1 MSAVRRIAKNTTLLF
16 ISQIITYV
24 IGFFIAIKMGNYLG
38 PLGFGIIGTALALT
52 AIYGVFTDLG
62 LGTLTVREVS
72 RDKSLAKKYVAN
84 TTVMKIILA
93 VFTFLLT
100 FLTVNLVHYSQQ
112 EIYVIY
118 IITGSVIFNSFSGV
132 FYSIFQS
139 YQEMGFQ
146 SLAAIVNSILMLIGV
161 IIVIFYNLNVIAFAY
176 LYLISN
182 AAVFIYALIFYMRK
196 FKWPKIEVDYDFW
209 RPAIMAALPLSIGS
223 IFSLVAYRVDTV
235 LLSILKTSVQVGYY
249 TASYNLMMVFLFL
262 PGVFTT
268 AIFPVFSNLFVSAQD
283 SLKYGYKKSFK
294 YFTILSLPISVG
306 VTLLSP
312 QIIHLIYPKFLPSIL
327 ILQILIWAIPIT
339 FLNYIFGTIIPAMNR
354 QNLLV
359 KITFISMIVNISLN
373 LVFIPRYSYL
383 GAAVVTVITELVVFI
398 LCYYILSKS
407 FCKINLPSVIF
418 KPAIASIVMAL
429 FIIMTMKLNLFLD
442 ILIAIIIYFGA
453 IIALKTFTDED
464 YAILKEIIN
473 LNKIKE
479 MIKKPF

>member
-1 MSAVRRIAKNTTLLF
+1 MSAVRKVAKNTTVLF

-38 PLGFGIIGTALALT
+38 PLGFGIIQTALALT

-72 RDKSLAKKYVAN
+72 RDNSLAKKYVAN

-93 VFTFLLT
+93 VFTFLLI
-100 FLTVNLVHYSQQ
+100 FLTVNVVHYPKQ

-118 IITGSVIFNSFSGV
+118 IITASVLFNSFSGV

-139 YQEMGFQ
+139 YQEMEFQ

-161 IIVIFYNLNVIAFAY
+161 IILIFYNLSVIAFAY
-176 LYLISN
+176 LYLIAN
-182 AAVFIYALIFYMRK
+182 AVVFVYALIFYVRK
-196 FKWPKIEVDYDFW
+196 FELPKIEVDYDFW
-209 RPAIMAALPLSIGS
+209 RPAIMAALPLSIVS
-223 IFSLVAYRVDTV
+223 IFSLIAYRIDTV

-249 TASYNLMMVFLFL
+249 SASYNLMMVFLFL

-268 AIFPVFSNLFVSAQD
+268 AIFPVFSNFFVSSED
-283 SLKYGYKKSFK
+283 SLKYTYKKSFK
-294 YFTILSLPISVG
+294 YFTILSLPIAVG
-306 VTLLSP
+306 ISLLSP

-327 ILQILIWAIPIT
+327 ILQILIWSIPIT

-354 QNLLV
+354 QNLLL
-359 KITFISMIVNISLN
+359 KITFISMTVNISLN
-373 LVFIPRYSYL
+373 LLLIPTYSYI
-383 GAAVVTVITELVVFI
+383 GAAVVTIITELVVFI
-398 LCYYILSKS
+398 LCFYILSRS

-429 FIIMTMKLNLFLD
+429 FIIKTVELNLFLD
-442 ILIAIIIYFGA
+442 ILIATIIYFA
-453 IIALKTFTDED
+453 VIIALKTFTDED

-479 MIKKPF
+479 IIKKTF